1 MRDAVVVPRQ
11 SHRWVV
17 LGLAAAACLLVG
29 LLGVLHASQA
39 NAAADLSTGLTY
51 TDNGADITVTGCIGG
66 VNNCPAELIIP
77 DAIAGKPVTS
87 ISEFA
92 FAEGASLTT
101 LTIGNS
107 VTTIGKYAFYRNSH
121 LTPLTIGNSITTIN
135 EFTFAEETSL
145 TTLTIGN
152 SITTIGNYAFS
163 HATQLTTLS
172 IPNSITTIGNFA
184 FGEAAQLT
192 TLTIGNLT
200 FYGATSL
207 TTITC
212 LGDAPSMGPNPFGNT
227 ASGPVFY
234 RSDAD
239 GWSGVSNPL
248 DGHPLVAVDTPTSLT
263 SLTP

>member
-17 LGLAAAACLLVG
+17 LGLAAAACLLFG

-39 NAAADLSTGLTY
+39 NAAADVSTGLTY

-92 FAEGASLTT
+92 FAEGTALTT

-121 LTPLTIGNSITTIN
+121 
-135 EFTFAEETSL
+135 L

-248 DGHPLVAVDTPTSLT
+248 NGHPLVAVDTPTSLT

>member
-107 VTTIGKYAFYRNSH
+107 
-121 LTPLTIGNSITTIN
+121 
-135 EFTFAEETSL
+135 
-145 TTLTIGN
+145 
-152 SITTIGNYAFS
+152 ITTIGNYAFS

-248 DGHPLVAVDTPTSLT
+248 NGHPLVAVDTPTSLT

>member
-17 LGLAAAACLLVG
+17 LGLAAAACLLFG

-39 NAAADLSTGLTY
+39 NAAADVSTGLTY

-92 FAEGASLTT
+92 FAEGTA
-101 LTIGNS
+101 
-107 VTTIGKYAFYRNSH
+107 
-121 LTPLTIGNSITTIN
+121 
-135 EFTFAEETSL
+135 L

-248 DGHPLVAVDTPTSLT
+248 NGHPLVAVDTPTSLT

>member
-121 LTPLTIGNSITTIN
+121 LT
-135 EFTFAEETSL
+135 
-145 TTLTIGN
+145 TLTIGN

-248 DGHPLVAVDTPTSLT
+248 NGHPLVAVDTPTSLT